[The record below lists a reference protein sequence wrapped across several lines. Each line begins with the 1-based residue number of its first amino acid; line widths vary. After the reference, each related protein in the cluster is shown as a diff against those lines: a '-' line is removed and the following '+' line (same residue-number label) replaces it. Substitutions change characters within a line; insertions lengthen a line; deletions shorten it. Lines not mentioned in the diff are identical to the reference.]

1 MKTKMKMKM
10 KMKAF
15 ALTMVMVGS
24 APFAHSQIAINADI
38 ANAAGDYAVIYT
50 SSGALAP
57 KTALVDFFWYDSS
70 AQSTIKAWT
79 KASDW
84 SSSALYTQKFGSLT
98 MGAGYSVIDPQS
110 QGLFSG
116 TVTTGAIS
124 ASAVGKNLAIV
135 VTSGTGIGVF
145 KGSELVP
152 ANTPIPNPATPVN
165 FYLADV
171 NSAGVLV
178 GTFLPSVNVTVLG
191 DVPLVGIE
199 AYKMLSGD
207 IATIPE
213 PSVASLLALGTVGLV
228 VLRARRKS

>member
-1 MKTKMKMKM
+1 MKMKEI
-10 KMKAF
+10 
-15 ALTMVMVGS
+15 ALTIVMLGAV
-24 APFAHSQIAINADI
+24 PFAHSQIAINADI

-70 AQSTIKAWT
+70 VQSTIQAWK

-98 MGAGYSVIDPQS
+98 MGAGYDAIDTQS

-124 ASAVGKNLAIV
+124 TSAVGKNLAIV
-135 VTSGTGIGVF
+135 VTSGTEIGVF

-152 ANTPIPNPATPVN
+152 ANTPTPNPATPVN

-191 DVPLVGIE
+191 DVPLSGVEG
-199 AYKMLSGD
+199 YQLLSGN
-207 IATIPE
+207 IAAIPE
-213 PSVASLLALGTVGLV
+213 PSVVSLLALGTVGLV
-228 VLRARRKS
+228 ALRVRRKS